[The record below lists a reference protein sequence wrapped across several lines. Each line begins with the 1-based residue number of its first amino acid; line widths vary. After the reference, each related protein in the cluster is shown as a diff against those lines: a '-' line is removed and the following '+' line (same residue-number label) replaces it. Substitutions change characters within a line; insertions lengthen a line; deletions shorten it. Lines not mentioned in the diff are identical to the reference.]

1 MIKIGTKEDF
11 KILSKLD
18 YTNICEK
25 MFSISCV
32 NNVISFSE
40 VSLPDPHI
48 NRSEI
53 YIDEITRDMIPKL
66 ENDSYI
72 PLIAIYE
79 NCPAGYLMAK
89 WEKWPNGKV
98 LSIEGILV
106 ANKYSK
112 KGLAK
117 EMLQKIVEIAKQD
130 SKCRGIYAEM
140 DTTKYQANKL
150 LLSFGF
156 KFGGS
161 KLFVYSKEE
170 PRECSKEAVF
180 FYYPVQ
186 K

>member
-11 KILSKLD
+11 KILLELD
-18 YTNICEK
+18 YTNICER
-25 MFSISCV
+25 MFNVSCV
-32 NNVISFSE
+32 NNAISLSE
-40 VSLPDPHI
+40 ILLPNPLT
-48 NRSEI
+48 NKSEI
-53 YIDEITRDMIPKL
+53 YTNEILEDMIPKL
-66 ENDSYI
+66 DNGDYV

-79 NCPAGYLMAK
+79 NQPAGYLMAK

-130 SKCRGIYAEM
+130 SECRGIYAEM

-156 KFGGS
+156 KFSGS
-161 KLFVYSKEE
+161 KLFIYSKEE
-170 PRECSKEAVF
+170 PSKFSKEAMY
-180 FYYPVQ
+180 FYYPV
-186 K
+186 